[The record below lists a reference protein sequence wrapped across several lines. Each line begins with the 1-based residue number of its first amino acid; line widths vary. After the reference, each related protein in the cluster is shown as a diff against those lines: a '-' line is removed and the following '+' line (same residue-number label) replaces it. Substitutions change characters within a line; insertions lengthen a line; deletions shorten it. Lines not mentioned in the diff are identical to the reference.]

1 MIYILFT
8 FDSKEL
14 VLFALINKPRHGL
27 RELFVVVFSHKVM
40 LDSLQPVDCNPPGS
54 TVHGISQASIKG

>member
-14 VLFALINKPRHGL
+14 VLFALINKPIPGL
-27 RELFVVVFSHKVM
+27 RELSVVIV
-40 LDSLQPVDCNPPGS
+40 
-54 TVHGISQASIKG
+54 